1 MSVAVSEMHKRKRG
15 KNAAVA
21 LALAG
26 FMLLIF
32 IVTLVKLTESIE
44 RGAAERAKSAEE
56 KTIVV
61 EPADKK

>member
-1 MSVAVSEMHKRKRG
+1 MAISQMHDRKRG
-15 KNAAVA
+15 KNLAVA

-44 RGAAERAKSAEE
+44 KGAAMRANSAEE
-56 KTIVV
+56 KTVVV
-61 EPADKK
+61 EPAEKK